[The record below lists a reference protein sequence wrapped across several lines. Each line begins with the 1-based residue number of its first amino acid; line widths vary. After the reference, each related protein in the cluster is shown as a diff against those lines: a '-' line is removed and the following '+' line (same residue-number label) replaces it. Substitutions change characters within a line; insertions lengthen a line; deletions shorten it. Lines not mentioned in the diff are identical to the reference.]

1 MIDDGVRVNDKQSP
15 GLLYGANKVFN
26 DVVYSS
32 ECSLVVPIACQ
43 KESTALFS
51 SLLA

>member
-1 MIDDGVRVNDKQSP
+1 MMVNRVNGKQLP

-32 ECSLVVPIACQ
+32 ECSLRVPITCQ
-43 KESTALFS
+43 EESTALFS
-51 SLLA
+51 SPLA

>member
-1 MIDDGVRVNDKQSP
+1 MIDDGDRVNDKQSP
-15 GLLYGANKVFN
+15 GLPYGANKVFN
-26 DVVYSS
+26 DVVYPS
-32 ECSLVVPIACQ
+32 ECSLIVPSTCQ